1 MEAPNFFPVDGFFW
15 EMFQNFCQLKKCCI
29 GHFNNLSKRCLTQIS
44 EKCCF
49 SEIGLGSQKIIFF
62 KILKIFELQGYKT
75 YYLNE
80 IKRFYHKNWNSKFF
94 EISTMIFHIQNVT
107 ERIWQQASLGSSN
120 TKSASILI
128 KQVLL

>member
-29 GHFNNLSKRCLTQIS
+29 GYFNDLSKRCLTQIS
-44 EKCCF
+44 EKCYF

-80 IKRFYHKNWNSKFF
+80 IKRFYHKNWNLKFF
-94 EISTMIFHIQNVT
+94 EISTMIFHIQNV
-107 ERIWQQASLGSSN
+107 R
-120 TKSASILI
+120 
-128 KQVLL
+128 